1 VPIRLE
7 LGPKDMKGQCVMM
20 VRRDTNEKKSVPWAS
35 LATDIQKVLD
45 EVQAGLFA
53 KAKAA
58 LDDGIVKITKWEEVT
73 PALNK
78 RKLVLAPWCEDPETE
93 EQMKQ
98 KSNEEALELASED
111 PTALTGAM
119 KSLCIPLDQ
128 PAMPAGTKCFFTG
141 KPAKRWTLFGRSY

>member
-1 VPIRLE
+1 
-7 LGPKDMKGQCVMM
+7 MKGQSVML
-20 VRRDTNEKKSVPWAS
+20 VRRDTNAKIPVPWAS
-35 LATDIQKVLD
+35 LAEKIQAILD

-58 LDDGIVKITKWEEVT
+58 LDDGIVKVTKWEEVT

-98 KSNEEALELASED
+98 KTNEEALELASED
-111 PTALTGAM
+111 ATALTGAM
-119 KSLCIPLDQ
+119 KSLCIPLEQ
-128 PAMPAGTKCFFTG
+128 PDMPKGTKCFFTG
-141 KPAKRWTLFGRSY
+141 QPAKRWTLFGRSY